1 MLFIKMQC
9 KYELCKKSFL
19 INLIQ
24 SIIHN
29 INNPYTFLYL
39 ENGGQSKYEILEML
53 SGGIHL
59 VEMHEKKGNQ
69 STESPYV
76 CIFNTIANCLTGM

>member
-1 MLFIKMQC
+1 MIFDKNRDYILCPFKQWVDVIMLFIKMQC

-29 INNPYTFLYL
+29 INNPLHVFVFRKWQP
-39 ENGGQSKYEILEML
+39 EQI
-53 SGGIHL
+53 
-59 VEMHEKKGNQ
+59 
-69 STESPYV
+69 
-76 CIFNTIANCLTGM
+76 